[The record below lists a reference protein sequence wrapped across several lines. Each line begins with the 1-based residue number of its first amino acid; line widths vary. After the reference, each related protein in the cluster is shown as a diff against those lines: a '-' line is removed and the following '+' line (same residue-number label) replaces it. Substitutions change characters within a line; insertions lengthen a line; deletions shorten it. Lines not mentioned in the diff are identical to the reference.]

1 MSRPGGRAAVDAAL
15 VATILVWA
23 VNFSVVKVALRHFT
37 PMAFTS
43 IRLVGASICFL
54 TLARLSPGPGLL
66 PSDRSRLV
74 LLALVGHTFY
84 QVLFIQGIHA
94 TTASN
99 SAILLGLTP
108 VFVALLSLFLSSDKP
123 GAGAFVG
130 IGVSI
135 LGVYLVL
142 HDSSR
147 SGGSLLGD
155 GFTLAATFCWS
166 LQTVLSQ
173 PIVARYGALKTSAY
187 AMSIGS
193 LAFLPLGLPELY
205 RMTPAS
211 IPATAWWA
219 LGYSIV
225 FSLVA
230 AYCLWYFAVGRVGP
244 TQTAIFS
251 NLTPVAAMLVAYL
264 ALDEPVGKRKLVG
277 AVVIFLGIY
286 LVRRQNRATLNA
298 RLDRDGGSQL
308 A

>member
-1 MSRPGGRAAVDAAL
+1 MVDAAL

-23 VNFSVVKVALRHFT
+23 VNFSVVKFALRHFT

-54 TLARLSPGPGLL
+54 TLARLSPGPSLL
-66 PSDRSRLV
+66 SGDRNRLV
-74 LLALVGHTFY
+74 VLALVGHTFY

-94 TTASN
+94 TTATN

-108 VFVALLSLFLSSDKP
+108 VFVALLSLFLSSDRP
-123 GAGAFVG
+123 RAGAFLG
-130 IGVSI
+130 IGISI

-147 SGGSLLGD
+147 VGGSVLGD
-155 GFTLAATFCWS
+155 FLTLGATFCWS
-166 LQTVLSQ
+166 LHTVLSQ
-173 PIVARYGALKTSAY
+173 PIIARYGPLKTSAY
-187 AMSIGS
+187 AISIGS

-205 RMTPAS
+205 RMTPSS
-211 IPATAWWA
+211 IPASAWWA

-230 AYCLWYFAVGRVGP
+230 AYCLWYFAVGRIGP
-244 TQTAIFS
+244 TQTAIYS
-251 NLTPVAAMLVAYL
+251 NLTPVAATVVAYL
-264 ALDEPVGKRKLVG
+264 ALDEPVGRLQLVG

-286 LVRRQNRATLNA
+286 VVRRQRERP
-298 RLDRDGGSQL
+298 RLDLKRSEPV

>member
-1 MSRPGGRAAVDAAL
+1 VVDAAL

-54 TLARLSPGPGLL
+54 TLARLSPGPSLL
-66 PSDRSRLV
+66 PADRKRLV

-108 VFVALLSLFLSSDKP
+108 VFVALLSLFFSSDRP
-123 GAGAFVG
+123 GAGAFLG

-135 LGVYLVL
+135 LGVYMVL
-142 HDSSR
+142 HDSPTG
-147 SGGSLLGD
+147 GGSLLGD
-155 GFTLAATFCWS
+155 GLTLAATFCWS
-166 LQTVLSQ
+166 LHTVLSQ

-211 IPATAWWA
+211 IPASAWWA

-244 TQTAIFS
+244 TQTAIYS
-251 NLTPVAAMLVAYL
+251 NLTPVAAMVVAYL

-286 LVRRQNRATLNA
+286 LVRRQNRSTLSA
-298 RLDRDGGSQL
+298 RLDRDGGSRL

>member
-1 MSRPGGRAAVDAAL
+1 MVDAAL

-23 VNFSVVKVALRHFT
+23 VNFSVVKFALRHFT

-54 TLARLSPGPGLL
+54 TLARLSPGPSLL
-66 PSDRSRLV
+66 PQDRGRLV

-84 QVLFIQGIHA
+84 QVLFIQGIHS

-108 VFVALLSLFLSSDKP
+108 VFVALLSRLLSSDRP
-123 GAGAFVG
+123 GAGAFLG

-135 LGVYLVL
+135 AGVYLVL
-142 HDSSR
+142 HDSSTA
-147 SGGSLLGD
+147 GGSLLGD
-155 GFTLAATFCWS
+155 GLTLAATFCWS
-166 LQTVLSQ
+166 LHTVLSQ
-173 PIVARYGALKTSAY
+173 PIVSRYGALKTSAY

-211 IPATAWWA
+211 IPASGWWA

-251 NLTPVAAMLVAYL
+251 NLTPVAAMIVAYL
-264 ALDEPVGKRKLVG
+264 ALGEPVGERKLVG
-277 AVVIFLGIY
+277 TFVIFLGIY
-286 LVRRQNRATLNA
+286 LVRRQNQSALDA
-298 RLDRDGGSQL
+298 RLDRGGGSRL

>member
-1 MSRPGGRAAVDAAL
+1 VVDAAL

-23 VNFSVVKVALRHFT
+23 VNFSVVKAALRHFT

-54 TLARLSPGPGLL
+54 TLARLSPGPSLL
-66 PSDRSRLV
+66 PSDRNRLV

-108 VFVALLSLFLSSDKP
+108 VFVALLSLLLSSDRP
-123 GAGAFVG
+123 GAGAFLG

-142 HDSSR
+142 HDSS
-147 SGGSLLGD
+147 SAGGSLLGD
-155 GFTLAATFCWS
+155 GLTLAATFCWS
-166 LQTVLSQ
+166 LHSVLSQ

-193 LAFLPLGLPELY
+193 LAFLPLGIPELY
-205 RMTPAS
+205 RMTPAA
-211 IPATAWWA
+211 IPASAWWA

-230 AYCLWYFAVGRVGP
+230 AYCLWYFAIGRVGP
-244 TQTAIFS
+244 TQTAVFS
-251 NLTPVAAMLVAYL
+251 NLTPVAAMIVAYL
-264 ALDEPVGKRKLVG
+264 ALDEPVGKRKVVG
-277 AVVIFLGIY
+277 ALVIFLGIY
-286 LVRRQNRATLNA
+286 LVRRQKRSTLDA
-298 RLDRDGGSQL
+298 GLDRGGRSRL

>member
-1 MSRPGGRAAVDAAL
+1 MVDAAL

-23 VNFSVVKVALRHFT
+23 VNFSVVKLALRHFT

-54 TLARLSPGPGLL
+54 ALARLSPGPSLL
-66 PSDRSRLV
+66 PSDRRRLV
-74 LLALVGHTFY
+74 LLALLGHTFY
-84 QVLFIQGIHA
+84 QVLFIQGIHT

-108 VFVALLSLFLSSDKP
+108 VFVALLSLHFSSDIP
-123 GAGAFVG
+123 RAGAFLG
-130 IGVSI
+130 IGISI

-147 SGGSLLGD
+147 VGGSVLGD
-155 GFTLAATFCWS
+155 ALTLGATFCWS
-166 LQTVLSQ
+166 LHTVLSQ
-173 PIVARYGALKTSAY
+173 PIIARYGPLKTSAY

-205 RMTPAS
+205 RMRPES
-211 IPATAWWA
+211 IPAHAWWA

-230 AYCLWYFAVGRVGP
+230 AYCLWYFAIGRVGP
-244 TQTAIFS
+244 TQTAIYS
-251 NLTPVAAMLVAYL
+251 NLTPVAAMVVAYL
-264 ALDEPVGKRKLVG
+264 ALGEPVGRLQLVG
-277 AVVIFLGIY
+277 AAVIILGIY
-286 LVRRQNRATLNA
+286 VVRRKTGGRPA
-298 RLDRDGGSQL
+298 LDRHS
-308 A
+308 ASRVA

>member
-1 MSRPGGRAAVDAAL
+1 LSRSHGRAALDAAL

-23 VNFSVVKVALRHFT
+23 VNFSVVKFALRHFT

-54 TLARLSPGPGLL
+54 TLARLSPGPSLL
-66 PSDRSRLV
+66 SGDRNRLV
-74 LLALVGHTFY
+74 VLALVGHTFY

-94 TTASN
+94 TTATN

-108 VFVALLSLFLSSDKP
+108 VFVALLSLFLSSDRP
-123 GAGAFVG
+123 RAGAFLG
-130 IGVSI
+130 IGISI

-147 SGGSLLGD
+147 VGGSVLGD
-155 GFTLAATFCWS
+155 FLTLGATFCWS
-166 LQTVLSQ
+166 LHTVLSQ
-173 PIVARYGALKTSAY
+173 PIIARYGPLKTSAY
-187 AMSIGS
+187 AISIGS

-205 RMTPAS
+205 RMTPSS
-211 IPATAWWA
+211 IPASAWWA

-230 AYCLWYFAVGRVGP
+230 AYCLWYFAVGRIGP
-244 TQTAIFS
+244 TQTAIYS
-251 NLTPVAAMLVAYL
+251 NLTPVAATVVAYL
-264 ALDEPVGKRKLVG
+264 ALNEPVGRQKLVG

-286 LVRRQNRATLNA
+286 VVRRQRDRP
-298 RLDRDGGSQL
+298 RLDLKRSEPV

>member
-1 MSRPGGRAAVDAAL
+1 LSRSPGRAVVDAAL
-15 VATILVWA
+15 VATVLFWA
-23 VNFSVVKVALRHFT
+23 VNFSVVKLALRHFT

-54 TLARLSPGPGLL
+54 TLARLSPGPSLL
-66 PSDRSRLV
+66 PGDRNRLV

-108 VFVALLSLFLSSDKP
+108 VFVALLSLYFSSDKP
-123 GAGAFVG
+123 RAGAFLG
-130 IGVSI
+130 IGISI

-147 SGGSLLGD
+147 VGGSVLGD
-155 GFTLAATFCWS
+155 GLTLAATFCWS
-166 LQTVLSQ
+166 LHTVLSQ
-173 PIVARYGALKTSAY
+173 PVIARYGPLKTSAY
-187 AMSIGS
+187 AISIGS

-211 IPATAWWA
+211 IPASAWWA

-230 AYCLWYFAVGRVGP
+230 AYCLWYFAIGRIGP
-244 TQTAIFS
+244 TQTAIYS
-251 NLTPVAAMLVAYL
+251 NLTPVAAMVVAYL
-264 ALDEPVGKRKLVG
+264 TLDEPVGRQKLLG

-286 LVRRQNRATLNA
+286 LVRRQKHPATT
-298 RLDRDGGSQL
+298 
-308 A
+308 

>member
-1 MSRPGGRAAVDAAL
+1 LSRAPGRAAVDAAL

-23 VNFSVVKVALRHFT
+23 VNFSVVKFALRHFT

-43 IRLVGASICFL
+43 IRLVLASICFL
-54 TLARLSPGPGLL
+54 SLARLSPGPSLL
-66 PSDRSRLV
+66 PSDRNRLV
-74 LLALVGHTFY
+74 VLALVGHTFY

-94 TTASN
+94 TTASS

-108 VFVALLSLFLSSDKP
+108 VFVALLSLLLSSDKP
-123 GAGAFVG
+123 RAGAFLG
-130 IGVSI
+130 IGISI

-147 SGGSLLGD
+147 VAGSVLGD
-155 GFTLAATFCWS
+155 GLTLAATFCWS
-166 LQTVLSQ
+166 LHTVLSQ
-173 PIVARYGALKTSAY
+173 PVVARYGPLKTSAY
-187 AMSIGS
+187 AISIGS

-211 IPATAWWA
+211 IPASAWWA

-230 AYCLWYFAVGRVGP
+230 AYCLWYFAVSRIGP
-244 TQTAIFS
+244 TQTAIYS
-251 NLTPVAAMLVAYL
+251 NLTPVAATLVAYL
-264 ALDEPVGKRKLVG
+264 ALDEPVGRQKLVG

-286 LVRRQNRATLNA
+286 LVRRQATPP
-298 RLDRDGGSQL
+298 RLDRKRSEPV

>member
-1 MSRPGGRAAVDAAL
+1 LSRPGRAAIDAAL

-23 VNFSVVKVALRHFT
+23 VNFTVVKLALRHFT

-54 TLARLSPGPGLL
+54 TLARLSPGPSFL
-66 PSDRSRLV
+66 PADRNRLV
-74 LLALVGHTFY
+74 VLALLGHTFY

-108 VFVALLSLFLSSDKP
+108 VFVALLSLFLASDRP
-123 GAGAFVG
+123 GAGTFLG

-142 HDSSR
+142 HDSAR
-147 SGGSLLGD
+147 VQGSVLGD
-155 GFTLAATFCWS
+155 GLTLGATFCWS
-166 LQTVLSQ
+166 LHTVLSQ
-173 PIVARYGALKTSAY
+173 PVVARYGALKTSAY
-187 AMSIGS
+187 AMSIGA
-193 LAFLPLGLPELY
+193 LAFLPLGVPELY
-205 RMTPAS
+205 RMTPSS
-211 IPATAWWA
+211 IPPSAWWA

-225 FSLVA
+225 FSLVV
-230 AYCLWYFAVGRVGP
+230 AYCLWYYAVGRIGP
-244 TQTAIFS
+244 TQTAIYS

-264 ALDEPVGKRKLVG
+264 ALDEPVGKRKLLG

-286 LVRRQNRATLNA
+286 LVRRQRQST
-298 RLDRDGGSQL
+298 RKGTT
-308 A
+308 

>member
-1 MSRPGGRAAVDAAL
+1 VVDAAL

-23 VNFSVVKVALRHFT
+23 VNFSVVKMALRHFT

-54 TLARLSPGPGLL
+54 TLARLSPGPSLL
-66 PSDRSRLV
+66 PGDRKRLV

-108 VFVALLSLFLSSDKP
+108 VFVALLSLHFSSDAP
-123 GAGAFVG
+123 RAGAFLG
-130 IGVSI
+130 IGISI

-147 SGGSLLGD
+147 VGGSFLGD
-155 GFTLAATFCWS
+155 ALTLGATFCWS
-166 LQTVLSQ
+166 LHTVLSQ
-173 PIVARYGALKTSAY
+173 PVVARYGPLKTSAY
-187 AMSIGS
+187 AISIGS

-211 IPATAWWA
+211 IPASAWWA

-230 AYCLWYFAVGRVGP
+230 AYCLWYFAIGRIGP
-244 TQTAIFS
+244 TQTAIYS
-251 NLTPVAAMLVAYL
+251 NLTPVAALVVAYL
-264 ALDEPVGKRKLVG
+264 ALGEPVGRLQLVG
-277 AVVIFLGIY
+277 TVVIFLGIY
-286 LVRRQNRATLNA
+286 VVRKQAGGRP
-298 RLDRDGGSQL
+298 RLDPSARSQ
-308 A
+308 

>member
-1 MSRPGGRAAVDAAL
+1 LSRAPGRAAVDAAL

-23 VNFSVVKVALRHFT
+23 VNFSVVKFALRHFT

-43 IRLVGASICFL
+43 IRLVLASICFL
-54 TLARLSPGPGLL
+54 ALARLSPGPSLL
-66 PSDRSRLV
+66 PSDRNRLV
-74 LLALVGHTFY
+74 VLALVGHTFY

-94 TTASN
+94 TTASS

-108 VFVALLSLFLSSDKP
+108 VFVALLSLLLSSDKP
-123 GAGAFVG
+123 RAGAFLG
-130 IGVSI
+130 IGISI

-147 SGGSLLGD
+147 VAGSVLGD
-155 GFTLAATFCWS
+155 GLTLAATFCWS
-166 LQTVLSQ
+166 LHTVLSQ
-173 PIVARYGALKTSAY
+173 PVVARYGPLKTSAY
-187 AMSIGS
+187 AISIGS

-211 IPATAWWA
+211 IPASAWWA

-230 AYCLWYFAVGRVGP
+230 AYCLWYFAVSRIGP
-244 TQTAIFS
+244 TQTAIYS
-251 NLTPVAAMLVAYL
+251 NLTPVAATLVAYL
-264 ALDEPVGKRKLVG
+264 ALDEPVGRQKLVG

-286 LVRRQNRATLNA
+286 LVRRQATPP
-298 RLDRDGGSQL
+298 RLDRKRSEPV